1 MSYPE
6 NEILFSLNGPL
17 NEMSYIKSKYKDKFL
32 PKKNFNVITPS
43 MHKMVKHVKNFA
55 ANAARFLT
63 YLFDHFVDIKRYR
76 VNFRIKNNNL

>member
-43 MHKMVKHVKNFA
+43 MHKMVKHTLKILQ
-55 ANAARFLT
+55 RF
-63 YLFDHFVDIKRYR
+63 LFDHFVYIKRY
-76 VNFRIKNNNL
+76 

>member
-32 PKKNFNVITPS
+32 SKKNFNVITPS
-43 MHKMVKHVKNFA
+43 MHKMVKHTLKILQ
-55 ANAARFLT
+55 RF
-63 YLFDHFVDIKRYR
+63 LFDHFVYVKRYW
-76 VNFRIKNNNL
+76 VKVRIKNNNL